1 MENQNWFAKKPN
13 TPRDSK
19 GFKNKNRTVTQ
30 EGDED
35 AFEDNADK
43 FDKEDSDNEQ
53 ENKNK
58 EKK

>member
-1 MENQNWFAKKPN
+1 MENQNWFAKNQTHQGTQK
-13 TPRDSK
+13 DK
-19 GFKNKNRTVTQ
+19 KNKNRTVTQ